1 MCKNNSFDIAIT
13 RSGASSLAELSHL
26 NIPFVAIPFPH
37 ATDNHQYLNA
47 KKYHDLNCCWILE
60 EKNFNSGDM
69 AKLINKILINK
80 NDYLKKKSNLKK
92 LKDKNKWENI
102 NNEFKKI
109 LNDN

>member
-1 MCKNNSFDIAIT
+1 MQKIILLISQSPDLSILVSRTISFKYT
-13 RSGASSLAELSHL
+13 F
-26 NIPFVAIPFPH
+26 FVAIPFPH

-69 AKLINKILINK
+69 AKLINKIFINK